1 MEAGGLDRGVG
12 GEGKAAR
19 GQLLREPRSY
29 SKEVELL
36 LRAKGSFKHRN
47 DRMRFVSLGNPG
59 GRG

>member
-36 LRAKGSFKHRN
+36 LRAKGSFKTETIE
-47 DRMRFVSLGNPG
+47 
-59 GRG
+59 